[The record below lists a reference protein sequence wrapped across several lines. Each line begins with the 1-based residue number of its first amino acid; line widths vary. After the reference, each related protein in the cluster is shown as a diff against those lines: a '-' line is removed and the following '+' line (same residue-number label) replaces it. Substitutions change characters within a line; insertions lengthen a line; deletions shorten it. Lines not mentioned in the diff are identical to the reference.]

1 MPTDLDELRKRLTT
15 PPQYTK
21 QPTFTSGDALELID
35 RCERAEQELKET
47 YAHWSREVGPSSQCK
62 HPSICIDHE
71 GECGWCRAEQ
81 DTRRLRDMLELAWG
95 LLANAGGGDWGRE
108 GPDWKAAAVRWRD
121 EHYHP
126 SLGAA
131 MKAET
136 EEGADP
142 RGTCPGCGAPALDG
156 KVTCGN
162 VECGSSTGQYT

>member
-81 DTRRLRDMLELAWG
+81 DTRRLDKVEEMDFGMWKQMLQSGEHSI
-95 LLANAGGGDWGRE
+95 RE
-108 GPDWKAAAVRWRD
+108 AIDVIRKAD
-121 EHYHP
+121 TPEP
-126 SLGAA
+126 
-131 MKAET
+131 
-136 EEGADP
+136 ADP
-142 RGTCPGCGAPALDG
+142 EEKP
-156 KVTCGN
+156 
-162 VECGSSTGQYT
+162 